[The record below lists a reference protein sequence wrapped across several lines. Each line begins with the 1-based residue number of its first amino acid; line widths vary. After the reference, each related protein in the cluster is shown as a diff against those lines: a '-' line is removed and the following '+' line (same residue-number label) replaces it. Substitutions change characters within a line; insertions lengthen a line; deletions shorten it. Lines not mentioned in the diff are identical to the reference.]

1 MSEAPQEAATPV
13 TIYGRTY
20 RLRGTGEAGY
30 LEHLAVEVDRRMR
43 EVADATG
50 TADTMKVAILAALNI
65 MDDCL
70 QARSRQFTDDTRERL
85 GRMADL
91 LGEVL
96 VEGKG
101 DPRSAATDGGETTR
115 TRFENETTEKL

>member
-1 MSEAPQEAATPV
+1 MEETPMLDAATPV

-20 RLRGTGEAGY
+20 RLRGSGQTRY
-30 LEHLAVEVDRRMR
+30 LQELADEVDRRMR

-70 QARSRQFTDDTRERL
+70 QARSQELSGSTRERL
-85 GRMADL
+85 ERMVERIDDVLAGPPDTPRRAD
-91 LGEVL
+91 EV
-96 VEGKG
+96 
-101 DPRSAATDGGETTR
+101 GGES
-115 TRFENETTEKL
+115 

>member
-1 MSEAPQEAATPV
+1 
-13 TIYGRTY
+13 
-20 RLRGTGEAGY
+20 
-30 LEHLAVEVDRRMR
+30 MR

-70 QARSRQFTDDTRERL
+70 QARSQQFSDDTRERL

-91 LGEVL
+91 LDDVL
-96 VEGKG
+96 VGRIG
-101 DPRSAATDGGETTR
+101 DPRCAESVGGETTR
-115 TRFENETTEKL
+115 G

>member
-1 MSEAPQEAATPV
+1 MAESPIDVATSV

-20 RLRGTGEAGY
+20 RLRGSGESGY
-30 LEHLAVEVDRRMR
+30 LEQLAAEVDRRMR

-70 QARSRQFTDDTRERL
+70 QARSHQFSEDTRERL
-85 GRMADL
+85 GRMAEL
-91 LGEVL
+91 LDGVL
-96 VEGKG
+96 VERNG
-101 DPRSAATDGGETTR
+101 DPRCAGSVGGETTR
-115 TRFENETTEKL
+115 G